1 MVSFFR
7 VNGIYLHLHWAKT
20 FVHLIL
26 EEISVYSTEIYA
38 LEHKIVYFCEH
49 GPVLKHT
56 RRPCLS
62 LAPEPA
68 LPPQTPDLPCH
79 FDSDPV

>member
-1 MVSFFR
+1 MYS
-7 VNGIYLHLHWAKT
+7 K
-20 FVHLIL
+20 
-26 EEISVYSTEIYA
+26 EICAHENNLVQ
-38 LEHKIVYFCEH
+38 FCEH